1 MHSFAVGQEYELDVT
16 VTDQEVRE
24 FAELTGDKNRIHLDE
39 AYAATTPFKHRIAHG
54 ALLNGFISAALGMGM
69 PGEGTIYL
77 GEDIEYKAPV
87 YIGDR
92 LHIHLRIQELLP
104 KNGAVIGVR
113 VTNDKDVVVAEG
125 HAHVK
130 LPRPVEPATFQ
141 RAA

>member
-1 MHSFAVGQEYELDVT
+1 MQTFEIGKEYQLEVV
-16 VTDQEVRE
+16 VTDEEVRQ

-77 GEDIEYKAPV
+77 GEIIDYKAPV
-87 YIGDR
+87 YIGDT
-92 LHIHLRIQELLP
+92 LSIHLRIEKLLP

-113 VTNDKDVVVAEG
+113 VTNGEGAVVAEG
-125 HAHVK
+125 EAHVK
-130 LPRPVEPATFQ
+130 LPRTAVATPA
-141 RAA
+141 A